1 MNGLY
6 LTLALLLGWTCWV
19 PLSLYVTVATAAF
32 AVSQTPRNTLALPSA
47 WKVLL
52 PDLSHGSYPHCLQVS
67 V

>member
-6 LTLALLLGWTCWV
+6 MTLALLLAWTWWV

-32 AVSQTPRNTLALPSA
+32 VVSQTPRNTLVLPSA
-47 WKVLL
+47 WKVLP
-52 PDLSHGSYPHCLQVS
+52 PDISHGSYPHLLQVS